1 MDVAAVKKQTQAS
14 VRQRLRLE
22 LLDYVGQQRA
32 VTRCADCRWSYRGLI
47 RDGKKAFRAHREMQ
61 HS

>member
-1 MDVAAVKKQTQAS
+1 MQVAAVKKLSQAA

-22 LLDYVGQQRA
+22 LLEYVGSQPA

-47 RDGKKAFRAHREMQ
+47 RDGKKAFRAHREMK
-61 HS
+61 H